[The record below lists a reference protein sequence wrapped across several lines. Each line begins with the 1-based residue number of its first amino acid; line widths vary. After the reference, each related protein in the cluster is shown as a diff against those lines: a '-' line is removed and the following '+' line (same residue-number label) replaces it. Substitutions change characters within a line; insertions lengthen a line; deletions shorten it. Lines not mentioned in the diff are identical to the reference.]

1 MNDQS
6 NHDEFADLFASNGT
20 VESFLDALYNFD
32 NLNNDDDTELFF
44 TLDANFSNPQRENA
58 ESNDNQ
64 SGPLATP
71 PIGKIFIF

>member
-6 NHDEFADLFASNGT
+6 NHDEFTDLFASNGT
-20 VESFLDALYNFD
+20 PFDPESDNPYD
-32 NLNNDDDTELFF
+32 NLTNDCDSELFF
-44 TLDANFSNPQRENA
+44 TLDTNYSNPQRENA